1 MKRIASITVVLLLMA
16 AVPAAAAEP
25 VSDESTQTVPA
36 HVKRATWIRDNPDSG
51 ARRVAKL
58 RTRTYHGSREV
69 VVVVSR
75 NDSGWSFVRY
85 PGIGERVGWVPS
97 KRLDTTRR
105 VKTRLLIDRKRTR
118 MTLWRAGKRILTA
131 RIGVGASGSPT
142 PAGRFY
148 AREVLQ
154 TPNANG
160 TYGPFAFGLSAFS
173 RHRTSWAGGGQV
185 GVHGTNQP
193 GLIPGRISN
202 GCVRLRNRDIRRLV
216 RLMPVGTPI
225 EIR

>member
-1 MKRIASITVVLLLMA
+1 MKRIAPITLVLLLMA
-16 AVPAAAAEP
+16 AVPARAAEV
-25 VSDESTQTVPA
+25 VSDESTRTVPA

-58 RTRTYHGSREV
+58 RTRTYHGSPEV
-69 VVVVSR
+69 VVVLSR
-75 NDSGWSFVRY
+75 NDAGWSFVRY
-85 PGIGERVGWVPS
+85 PGIGSRVGWVPN
-97 KRLDTTRR
+97 KRLDTIKAVRTH
-105 VKTRLLIDRKRTR
+105 LLIDRKGTR
-118 MTLWRAGKRILTA
+118 LTLSDGGRRVVSA
-131 RIGVGASGSPT
+131 RVGVGASGSPT

-148 AREVLQ
+148 VREVLQ

-160 TYGPFAFGLSAFS
+160 SYGPFAFGLSAFS

-185 GVHGTNQP
+185 GLHGTNQP

-202 GCVRLRNRDIRRLV
+202 GCVRIRNRDVRRLV